1 MRMILS
7 PELMISKAIIML
19 VPCRKMYLKSCC
31 NRRKKAALCKAGER
45 LNFYLSAHM
54 LAVVVI
60 PTEDYYEEQAHGDGS
75 ANGGAGNT
83 GDNKADKGEH
93 TVNRSIGQLGAH
105 MVHQITFCA
114 HGG

>member
-1 MRMILS
+1 
-7 PELMISKAIIML
+7 
-19 VPCRKMYLKSCC
+19 
-31 NRRKKAALCKAGER
+31 
-45 LNFYLSAHM
+45 M

-60 PTEDYYEEQAHGDGS
+60 PTEDYYEEQAHGNSS

-114 HGG
+114 HRGQNGSIAQGRAMVTEKAAAKHRA

>member
-1 MRMILS
+1 
-7 PELMISKAIIML
+7 
-19 VPCRKMYLKSCC
+19 
-31 NRRKKAALCKAGER
+31 
-45 LNFYLSAHM
+45 M

-60 PTEDYYEEQAHGDGS
+60 PNEDYYEKQAHGDGS